1 MNKGLADY
9 VDEIIAD
16 LRAKRITAETLLA
29 EINKTPVLDHL
40 RARVRESDSE
50 WLQEMALDDRE
61 SHYSLGISLL
71 RSLQHDARI
80 RIFLFNLWQ
89 NDTSYKRR
97 WWVMFRLLDY
107 PELPIE
113 THRELFEFTK
123 ANWKQ
128 WITDVVN
135 HFGGPAELLSVL
147 EARLQSA
154 SWPQSKTW
162 VRVLEALGARDK
174 ESLREF
180 LNRIAAS
187 RFTAPLVTEAL
198 QFASE
203 KQPGCINTSSQALVH
218 V

>member
-1 MNKGLADY
+1 MNRGLADY

-16 LRAKRITAETLLA
+16 LRAKRIISETLLA
-29 EINKTPVLDHL
+29 EVSKTPVLDHL
-40 RARVRESDSE
+40 RDRVRESDSE
-50 WLQEMALDDRE
+50 WLLKMALDDRE
-61 SHYSLGISLL
+61 SYYSLGISLL
-71 RSLQHDARI
+71 RPLQYDAAI
-80 RIFLFNLWQ
+80 RNFLFNLWQ

-113 THRELFEFTK
+113 IHRELFQFTK

-128 WITDVVN
+128 WIADVVN
-135 HFGGPAELLSVL
+135 HFGGSAELLNVL
-147 EARLQSA
+147 GARLQSP

-162 VRVLEALGARDK
+162 VRVLEALGASDK

-180 LNRIAAS
+180 LNKIAVN
-187 RFTAPLVTEAL
+187 RFTAPLVAEAL

-203 KQPGCINTSSQALVH
+203 KQPGCINTPSQALLH